1 MHDLCFP
8 MTDDLPRL
16 RFKCPFCTHTVK
28 RRADLKRHLR
38 CHTGERPY
46 PCEACGKR
54 FTRLEHLRN
63 HFQTVWRLGGLW
75 ESAGFHW
82 CHCSAVA
89 GTSTITMSVL
99 WIGRLST
106 FVFENDSGM
115 CLFLIA
121 VLLDE
126 RWQFHILTPADTSSW
141 QTYLQ
146 EVQAPGERAD
156 GLRCAAGNAA
166 LQAVPQLSD
175 RDQPGGRPWRRG
187 CGALPCQL
195 RGKQTFQ
202 VGSGGW
208 SEVGWRRS
216 GGRAVQFGCPT
227 WYRQPCRWGRWKG
240 ETKS

>member
-1 MHDLCFP
+1 MDFFCSVTIKGKTNCCSFELKNNKTTIKSPWHLVHDLCFP

-63 HFQTVWRLGGLW
+63 HFQTVRRLGGLW

-99 WIGRLST
+99 
-106 FVFENDSGM
+106 
-115 CLFLIA
+115 
-121 VLLDE
+121 
-126 RWQFHILTPADTSSW
+126 
-141 QTYLQ
+141 
-146 EVQAPGERAD
+146 
-156 GLRCAAGNAA
+156 
-166 LQAVPQLSD
+166 
-175 RDQPGGRPWRRG
+175 
-187 CGALPCQL
+187 
-195 RGKQTFQ
+195 
-202 VGSGGW
+202 
-208 SEVGWRRS
+208 
-216 GGRAVQFGCPT
+216 
-227 WYRQPCRWGRWKG
+227 
-240 ETKS
+240 